1 MGKKVELLLK
11 EALQLPDFERVQL
24 IEELLTTLEMEK
36 DENVDE
42 AWAQEV
48 EKRASELSQGTVVP
62 IAWDEV
68 RKKALR
74 RVNGRTQG
82 LLSS

>member
-1 MGKKVELLLK
+1 MDKSVELILK
-11 EALQLPDFERVQL
+11 EALQLPDFERAQL
-24 IEELLTTLEMEK
+24 IEELLTTLETEK

-62 IAWDEV
+62 IVWDEV

-74 RVNGRTQG
+74 LINEQD
-82 LLSS
+82 

>member
-1 MGKKVELLLK
+1 MDKSVKLLLK

-24 IEELLTTLEMEK
+24 IEELLTTLETEK
-36 DENVDE
+36 DENIDE

-62 IAWDEV
+62 IVWDEV

-74 RVNGRTQG
+74 SINEQD
-82 LLSS
+82 